1 MEQGNFL
8 FLSAIAAFVLV
19 VVVPAV
25 RRYFRRRA
33 LERQRA
39 IAAAAP
45 ATFTATLPIPVRASV
60 PATIFA
66 APARAQPMPRPGVT
80 PFPAIAAAP
89 AITARHRVHSIVR
102 DPRAARLGIVL
113 MTVLGPCRGMDQGEP
128 ER

>member
-8 FLSAIAAFVLV
+8 LLSAIAAFVLV
-19 VVVPAV
+19 VIVPAV

-45 ATFTATLPIPVRASV
+45 ATFTAILPIPMRGSV
-60 PATIFA
+60 PVTIVA
-66 APARAQPMPRPGVT
+66 VPGRARPALRPIPAPA
-80 PFPAIAAAP
+80 FAAAP
-89 AITARHRVHSIVR
+89 ATMARRRVHSLVR

-113 MTVLGPCRGMDQGEP
+113 MTVLGPCRGLDRSDA